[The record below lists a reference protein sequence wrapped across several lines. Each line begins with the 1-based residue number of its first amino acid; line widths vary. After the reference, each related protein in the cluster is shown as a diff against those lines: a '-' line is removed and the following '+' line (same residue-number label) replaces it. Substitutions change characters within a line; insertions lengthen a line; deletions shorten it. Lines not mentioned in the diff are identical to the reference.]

1 MENRKKEGIDWLT
14 VASKIFC
21 GAALVIFIYILIKY
35 MLGTLMPFIIA
46 YAFSLI
52 IDPIA
57 SFLSKKAKI
66 PKKLCAF
73 ISLSLIIFL
82 LGVLLFFGIRR
93 LVGEVSALMESASR
107 GEGGLIKL
115 FDLVGE
121 ALGKLR
127 EKFGLADKLSDASF
141 GRISEEVLCSLSDA
155 GEKLISSLIE
165 GLGSFLKR
173 IISATPSFLIGV
185 AVTVL
190 SSYYFCVDKENVNMG
205 LKNLMPSKYK
215 EGMLG
220 FLIKLKGAAKKY
232 AKAYLILMTLTFA
245 EIFIGLL
252 LLKVRYAFL
261 IALCIAA
268 IDILP
273 VLGAGI
279 VLVPWAVCA
288 LLLGDTHVGLGLL
301 VLYGVV
307 TIMRQIAEPR
317 VIGSSM
323 GIHPAAALFSSYVGI
338 KLFGFLGII
347 LGPAAA
353 FMISEI
359 INERRARN

>member
-1 MENRKKEGIDWLT
+1 MENRKKEGMDWLT

-21 GAALVIFIYILIKY
+21 GAALFIFFYIFIKY
-35 MLGTLMPFIIA
+35 ALAALMPFVIA
-46 YAFSLI
+46 YIFSLI
-52 IDPIA
+52 IDPVA
-57 SFLSKKAKI
+57 AFLSKKTRI

-73 ISLSLIIFL
+73 VALSLIIIL
-82 LGVLLFFGIRR
+82 LGVLLCLGIRR

-107 GEGGLIKL
+107 GEGGLVKL

-121 ALGKLR
+121 ALEKLR
-127 EKFGLADKLSDASF
+127 EKFGFAEKLSEGSF
-141 GRISEEVLCSLSDA
+141 GRISEDALCSLSDA
-155 GEKLISSLIE
+155 GEKLISSFIE
-165 GLGSFLKR
+165 GVGGFLKR

-205 LKNLMPSKYK
+205 FKKLMPSKYRADI
-215 EGMLG
+215 LG
-220 FLIKLKGAAKKY
+220 FLQKLKGAAKKY
-232 AKAYLILMTLTFA
+232 AKAYLILMSLTFV
-245 EIFIGLL
+245 EIFVGLL
-252 LLKVRYAFL
+252 ILKVRYAFL
-261 IALCIAA
+261 IALGISVV
-268 IDILP
+268 DILP

-288 LLLGDTHVGLGLL
+288 LLLGDMHVGLGLL

-307 TIMRQIAEPR
+307 TIIRQIAEPR